1 MTTIRSMLAGAV
13 ALVASLGLVAEA
25 LAQTPP
31 TSPPTRLRG
40 SIAAIDGKTATI
52 ATREGTSV
60 PVKLADNWA
69 VMLVSPMTMADIKE
83 NSFVGIA
90 SLKGPDGTL
99 NALEVLIFPEAA
111 RGSDEGHYPWDLQ
124 PESMMTNAT
133 VATVAA
139 APDGQTLTLE
149 VQGRH
154 ADHQGEAGDAYRDLR
169 ARRPRRRQGRRQGVP
184 GRDQGRRRRADGGAA
199 AGGQGWVDA
208 ADVGLVR
215 LTDDVKMRVRL
226 AH

>member
-1 MTTIRSMLAGAV
+1 MTDTRSRSRLSGALA
-13 ALVASLGLVAEA
+13 LMASLVFLADA

-31 TSPPTRLRG
+31 ASPPTRMRG
-40 SIAAIDGKTATI
+40 TISAIDGKTATV

-60 PVKLADNWA
+60 PVKLADNWS

-111 RGSDEGHYPWDLQ
+111 RGSNEGHYPWDLQ

-133 VATVAA
+133 VATVAG
-139 APDGQTLTLE
+139 APDGQTLTLKYKDGTQTIR
-149 VQGRH
+149 VKPGTPIVTFAPGSR
-154 ADHQGEAGDAYRDLR
+154 DDAKVGAKVFLG
-169 ARRPRRRQGRRQGVP
+169 ATKG
-184 GRDQGRRRRADGGAA
+184 ADGALT
-199 AGGQGWVDA
+199 AGRLL
-208 ADVGLVR
+208 VGKDG
-215 LTDDVKMRVRL
+215 LTPPM
-226 AH
+226 

>member
-40 SIAAIDGKTATI
+40 SITAIDGKTATI

-60 PVKLADNWA
+60 PVNLADNWA
-69 VMLVSPMTMADIKE
+69 VVLVSPMTLADIKE

-90 SLKGPDGTL
+90 SLKGP
-99 NALEVLIFPEAA
+99 EAN
-111 RGSDEGHYPWDLQ
+111 RGSNEGHYPWDLQ

-139 APDGQTLTLE
+139 APDGQTLTLK
-149 VQGRH
+149 
-154 ADHQGEAGDAYRDLR
+154 YRDGT
-169 ARRPRRRQGRRQGVP
+169 QTIKVKP
-184 GRDQGRRRRADGGAA
+184 GTPIVTFAPGSRDDAKVGAKVFFGATKGADGE
-199 AGGQGWVDA
+199 
-208 ADVGLVR
+208 
-215 LTDDVKMRVRL
+215 
-226 AH
+226 